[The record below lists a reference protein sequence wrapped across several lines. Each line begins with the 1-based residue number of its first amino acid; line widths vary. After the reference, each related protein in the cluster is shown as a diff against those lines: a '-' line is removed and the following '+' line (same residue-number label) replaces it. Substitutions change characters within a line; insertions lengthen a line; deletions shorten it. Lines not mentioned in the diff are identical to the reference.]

1 MLERDR
7 IILQIG
13 QRNIKGENSGGR
25 KMVLE
30 NGKRLR
36 ILTGNANP
44 KLAEEIAAYLGLSV
58 GETFVGRFN
67 NGETQVMIDESV
79 RGANVFIV
87 QPTCQPVN
95 DTLME
100 LLIMVDAVRR
110 ASATQITAVIPY
122 YGYARQ
128 DRKTRGRE
136 PISAKLVANLLTTA
150 GVTRVVTMDLHA
162 GQIQGFFDIPVDH
175 LLGVPI
181 LSDYISAKQMDDLV
195 VVSPDL
201 GGVSRARQLADRLHA
216 PIAIIEKRRPAPG
229 VAEVMNLIGNVEG
242 KTAVIIDDIVDTA
255 GSLTEGAKALD
266 KYGAK
271 EVYACCT
278 HAVLSDP
285 AIARVEASNIK
296 ELIVTNTIP
305 LPPEKCSPK
314 IKVLSVAPLF
324 GEAIIRI
331 FGDLSVSK
339 LFDA

>member
-1 MLERDR
+1 
-7 IILQIG
+7 
-13 QRNIKGENSGGR
+13 
-25 KMVLE
+25 MVLD

-44 KLAEEIAAYLGLSV
+44 KLAEEIANYLGLSV
-58 GETFVGRFN
+58 GETLVSRFN
-67 NGETQVMIDESV
+67 NGETQVMIEESV

-175 LLGVPI
+175 LIGVPI
-181 LSDYISAKQMDDLV
+181 LSDYLVAKQLDDLV

-255 GSLTEGAKALD
+255 GSLTEGAKALQ

-285 AIARVEASNIK
+285 AVERVEASNIK

-305 LPPEKCSPK
+305 LPSEKCTPK